1 MLDSNWRLYCSG
13 RGGQDFLL
21 CYQQC
26 SGAKDGIR
34 VPSFRRNEFLWVISI
49 DVGTE
54 NALAVGTKLS
64 ALHYLRAHLAHG
76 LDNYVASQEV
86 LLEQEWD
93 LELYSVSFQDVKYSE
108 FLMPPPTVRARE
120 LSPLEQSW
128 SGGSCGFLCQA
139 QGPAQLSF
147 V

>member
-1 MLDSNWRLYCSG
+1 M
-13 RGGQDFLL
+13 L

-120 LSPLEQSW
+120 LSPLEQS
-128 SGGSCGFLCQA
+128 
-139 QGPAQLSF
+139 
-147 V
+147 